1 MISLKPNNSTLSNS
15 STTILLNK
23 FFQKKKLFCSSKN
36 WVRKID
42 LKELSKK
49 RLWTNPSQYLIRS
62 EVSYFLQY
70 QSCCPCVE
78 ILHGGHTWHAGVEDQ
93 GGVTSSWVELLH
105 TFSGAWDAWVGGW
118 YEVHRWGTHYILGR
132 VENQKSWKIT
142 KPQVDP
148 IDAHKNKTM
157 CTI

>member
-1 MISLKPNNSTLSNS
+1 M
-15 STTILLNK
+15 
-23 FFQKKKLFCSSKN
+23 
-36 WVRKID
+36 
-42 LKELSKK
+42 
-49 RLWTNPSQYLIRS
+49 
-62 EVSYFLQY
+62 
-70 QSCCPCVE
+70 
-78 ILHGGHTWHAGVEDQ
+78 EDQ

-148 IDAHKNKTM
+148 IDAHKNKTFNIFNK
-157 CTI
+157 CFVSKTPLENAKIGSARPL